1 MESIT
6 TTTTLWNLLDKSKII
21 IPTFQRDYAQGRA
34 GKEDLR
40 KRFLN
45 EIRNS
50 LENKLELLL
59 DFVYGTKKENV
70 IYPLDGQQ
78 RLTTLW
84 VVMWY
89 AIFMKSTEAGLEDR
103 KKILRNFTYETRTSS
118 RDFIDWLCG
127 EFLKPNSSEEY
138 KHSKISLSDFIQ
150 KQIGFYSGWKQDPTV
165 QSVLRMLS
173 GTQVVNKKTQKI
185 ETPFDD
191 GIEQVN

>member
-50 LENKLELLL
+50 LENNLELLL

-118 RDFIDWLCG
+118 RDFID
-127 EFLKPNSSEEY
+127 S
-138 KHSKISLSDFIQ
+138 
-150 KQIGFYSGWKQDPTV
+150 
-165 QSVLRMLS
+165 R
-173 GTQVVNKKTQKI
+173 
-185 ETPFDD
+185 
-191 GIEQVN
+191 